1 MMNNEREL
9 KAIYDA
15 RQSFCGKACVV
26 ESKKEKKLYSYDTL
40 VAKVTKNSDGY
51 NESLVLGKAAGYSA
65 TTMRHVKEFAKQE
78 GFEVFPKAKMLEKYG
93 VTTF

>member
-1 MMNNEREL
+1 MMNRYEL
-9 KAIYDA
+9 DARYDA
-15 RQSFCGKACVV
+15 RQSFYNKAYVV
-26 ESKKEKKLYSYDTL
+26 ESKKDKKLYSYNTL

-51 NESLVLGKAAGYSA
+51 NESLVLDKAAGYSA

-93 VTTF
+93 VATF